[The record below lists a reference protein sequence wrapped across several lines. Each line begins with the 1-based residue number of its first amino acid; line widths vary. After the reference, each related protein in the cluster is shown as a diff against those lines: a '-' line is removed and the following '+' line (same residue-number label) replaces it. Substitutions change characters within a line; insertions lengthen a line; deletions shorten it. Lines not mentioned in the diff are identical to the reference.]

1 MEEGSSYVTGVSS
14 GKADMERRSVDTSFL
29 VMAECMSLMAL
40 MRHNTRLVK
49 TGIAAILG
57 VPEDD
62 SDEPEFG
69 EKLRTP
75 RPQRADQD
83 LLRRFGQL
91 RFSVASGKDL
101 DALMIVQPF
110 VEVIRSPVVSG
121 VITSSALDALEKFFA
136 LGVIKKDSINAE
148 EALNDLA
155 HSLTHCRFEGTD
167 TREDDAVLLHL
178 MVVLDRMI
186 HSPCIRLLHR
196 QAVLEITETC
206 LSLACQPRRGGSL
219 RQCVVATLISFMR
232 IIFGEFDPRTT
243 YEVLKVLVLVLN
255 PADRAVMADATR
267 ITVLQILRNCFEVSG
282 HNIGQDEKLLE
293 LIGNQLWRNIALLVR
308 REHPSLVAEALSL
321 AMVIMNTCPEQF
333 KLQFELVLVYVLTS
347 LTPLADLPANDGFYE
362 GVPARPRC
370 VKAPPIEPGTDTA
383 QLPSA
388 ARLKTPELR
397 EVMVEAVVRMAIVNP
412 AFWPSLYASY
422 DCDVSSPDLAS
433 DLLGF
438 LCRNAYP
445 DSSTWS
451 TASVPPLCLEAILHA
466 LRVWHDILVPES
478 TPPPYLS
485 SIDRKQRETLVAD
498 TFNKSPKDGV
508 KAMIEQKLVK
518 DDSPPEIGRFLRECR
533 RLNKAVLG
541 QFLAKP
547 ANQEILGYFIQEFD
561 FSNMRMDE
569 ALRSFLC
576 SFRLPGESRQIELI
590 IDKFAAQFMSGEG
603 NSNDVASADAA
614 FILAYA
620 VIMLNTDQHSP
631 SVKRRMDFD
640 AWSRQLKGANSGS
653 DFQPD
658 YVRAMFDGIA
668 QREIVLPDEHDTEE
682 SFDMEWRQVQQE
694 APRTTPYKVV
704 KSPAVVAALLKR
716 TWRPVVSTLL
726 YIFATATDDVVFSRV
741 IQGFHELAVLGQRY
755 ELSGCVDAIVA
766 ALARISTLAS
776 GDLRSPRN
784 NIEVRI
790 VDSEKTHSVV
800 VSDLSVPFGSDLKA
814 QMASIT
820 LFRLVRIAEPSSQGW
835 GLVGKML
842 ANLHI
847 YSVGPSI
854 LPEIP
859 AVTPCHTF
867 ERSKSGKAVGI
878 FSALSSYLTS
888 APDQP
893 VEPSDEDVDAA
904 LGAED
909 CVNACKLS
917 VESFKERKLL
927 QGALDVLPEPPSEKE
942 YAPAA
947 SFLLRLA
954 YRLANTEE
962 DFNKVAAAAHAR
974 PGAGVDTLAL
984 AASRAHN
991 SQYLEDALDSGKISL
1006 DVLLQLHPS
1015 PKVWS
1020 LLMEADD
1027 TVKVH
1032 SYCLAHLETAA
1043 APVLGHCLQKNFEVA
1058 DTLSKL
1064 ANESKTEDTYL
1075 AALTALANG
1084 SASAL
1089 PKSRER
1095 SLAALQKT
1103 LLAPPTDIS
1112 VTWQVLVDHVL
1123 LPHLM
1128 ELLLKPEIYK
1138 RDPAGMD
1145 FTRQQAAS
1153 LLGKVFLQHALNDE
1167 VDLEDAWG
1175 RVMKALDRLLSS
1187 RRQPALHESV
1197 EEMLKNVILVLRT
1210 AGKGTDRFWT
1220 ETQKALKGFLPDIAP
1235 MVNQSLEP
1243 EQDSEDTKAEDQ
1255 EDH

>member
-1 MEEGSSYVTGVSS
+1 
-14 GKADMERRSVDTSFL
+14 MERRSVDTSFL
-29 VMAECMSLMAL
+29 VMAECMALMAS

-57 VPEDD
+57 VPEDEE
-62 SDEPEFG
+62 DEPEFG
-69 EKLRTP
+69 EKLRAP

-91 RFSVASGKDL
+91 RFAVASGKEL

-121 VITSSALDALEKFFA
+121 VITSGALGALEKFFA
-136 LGVIKKDSINAE
+136 LGVIGKDSPKAD

-155 HSLTHCRFEGTD
+155 NSLTHCRFEGTD
-167 TREDDAVLLHL
+167 SREDDAVLLHL
-178 MVVLDRMI
+178 MVVLDRMVR
-186 HSPCIRLLHR
+186 SPCVRLLRR

-219 RQCVVATLISFMR
+219 RQCVVTTLISFMR
-232 IIFGEFDPRTT
+232 LIFSEFDATT
-243 YEVLKVLVLVLN
+243 IYDVLRVLILVLN
-255 PADRAVMADATR
+255 PADRAEMADNTR
-267 ITVLQILRNCFEVSG
+267 ITVLQVLRNCFEVAG
-282 HNIGQDEKLLE
+282 HEIGRDEKLIE
-293 LIGNQLWRNIALLVR
+293 LIGNQLWRNLALLIR
-308 REHPSLVAEALSL
+308 RDHPRLVAEALGL
-321 AMVIMNTCPEQF
+321 TTVIMNTCPEPF
-333 KLQFELVLVYVLTS
+333 KLQFQLVIVYVLTS
-347 LTPLADLPANDGFYE
+347 LTPLADLPGNDGFYE

-370 VKAPPIEPGTDTA
+370 VKAPPIEPGTNTA
-383 QLPSA
+383 QLPTA
-388 ARLKTPELR
+388 ARMKTPELR
-397 EVMVEAVVRMAIVNP
+397 EVMFEALVRMAIVNP
-412 AFWPSLYASY
+412 SFWPSLYASY
-422 DCDVSSPDLAS
+422 DCDVSSPDLAE

-451 TASVPPLCLEAILHA
+451 TAWVPPLCLEAILHA
-466 LRVWHDILVPES
+466 LRVWHDHSVLES
-478 TPPPYLS
+478 TAPPYLS
-485 SIDRKQRETLVAD
+485 FVDRKQRETLVAD
-498 TFNKSPKDGV
+498 TFNRSPKDGI
-508 KAMIEQKLVK
+508 KAMVEHKLVK
-518 DDSPPEIGRFLRECR
+518 DDSPPEVGRFLRECR

-541 QFLAKP
+541 QFLARP
-547 ANQEILGYFIQEFD
+547 ANQEILEHFIKEFD
-561 FSNMRMDE
+561 FSHMRMDE
-569 ALRSFLC
+569 ALRTFLC

-603 NSNDVASADAA
+603 NAKDVASADAA

-640 AWSRQLKGANSGS
+640 AWGRQLKGANSGS
-653 DFQPD
+653 DFHPG

-668 QREIVLPDEHDTEE
+668 QHEIVLPDEHDTDE
-682 SFDMEWRQVQQE
+682 SFDMEWRLLQQE
-694 APRTTPYKVV
+694 IATTLPYKDVQLP
-704 KSPAVVAALLKR
+704 SVVAALLKR

-726 YIFATATDDVVFSRV
+726 YIFATATDDVIFSRV
-741 IQGFHELAVLGQRY
+741 IRGFHELAVLGQRY

-776 GDLRSPRN
+776 GDLRCPHTN
-784 NIEVRI
+784 VEVRI

-835 GLVGKML
+835 GLVAKML
-842 ANLHI
+842 ANLYI

-859 AVTPCHTF
+859 QVPPCHTF

-893 VEPSDEDVDAA
+893 VEPSDEDVDAG

-909 CVNACKLS
+909 CVNACKLT
-917 VESFKERKLL
+917 VESFKGKNLL
-927 QGALDVLPEPPSEKE
+927 YGALDVLPEPPADED

-954 YRLANTEE
+954 YKLCKSKE
-962 DFNKVAAAAHAR
+962 DYSEVATAAHAR
-974 PGAGVDTLAL
+974 PGVGVDTLVL
-984 AASRAHN
+984 AASRAQS
-991 SQYLEDALDSGKISL
+991 SQYLEEALGSKQVSL
-1006 DVLLQLHPS
+1006 DVLLKLDPS
-1015 PKVWS
+1015 PQVWS
-1020 LLMEADD
+1020 LLMEAEDSA
-1027 TVKVH
+1027 KVH
-1032 SYCLAHLETAA
+1032 SYCSSHLEAAA
-1043 APVLGHCLQKNFEVA
+1043 APVLGHSLQKNFEVA

-1064 ANESKTEDTYL
+1064 ANESESSESYI
-1075 AALTALANG
+1075 AAITALADG

-1095 SLAALQKT
+1095 ALAALQKT
-1103 LLAPPTDIS
+1103 LLAPPANVF
-1112 VTWQVLVDHVL
+1112 VTWQLLVDHVL

-1128 ELLLKPEIYK
+1128 ETLLKPEVYK

-1153 LLGKVFLQHALNDE
+1153 LLGKVFLQHALSDE
-1167 VDLEDAWG
+1167 ADLEDAWG
-1175 RVMKALDRLLSS
+1175 RVMQALDRLLSS
-1187 RRQPALHESV
+1187 RRQPALQESV

-1210 AGKGTDRFWT
+1210 AEKGSPRFWT
-1220 ETQKALKGFLPDIAP
+1220 ETEKALKGFLPDMAP
-1235 MVNQSLEP
+1235 MISQSLQSDQNP
-1243 EQDSEDTKAEDQ
+1243 EESTTERLAEK
-1255 EDH
+1255 